1 MGPRNS
7 LTSIFGGP
15 GTAFLPTLTT
25 AADIM
30 TGRRTTRLSY
40 WPVCPDPDSR
50 NERTLT
56 AETDVAELESLEAC
70 QSSLLNRE
78 PSESL

>member
-1 MGPRNS
+1 
-7 LTSIFGGP
+7 
-15 GTAFLPTLTT
+15 
-25 AADIM
+25 M